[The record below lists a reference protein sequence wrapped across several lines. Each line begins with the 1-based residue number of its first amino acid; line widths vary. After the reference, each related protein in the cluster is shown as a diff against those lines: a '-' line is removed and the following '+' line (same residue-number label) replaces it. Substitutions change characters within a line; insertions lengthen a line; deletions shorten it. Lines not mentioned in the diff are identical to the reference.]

1 MQLAIPHEDMLQCP
15 CGLQLPLVVWRL
27 DSTAQRGEETA
38 VADRECTDE
47 GQVPD
52 YPESSHFRLPEQ
64 VVPLSWQKYPTRAW
78 TLTPRLYHRTLPED
92 S

>member
-1 MQLAIPHEDMLQCP
+1 MQPAIPHADMLQCL

-38 VADRECTDE
+38 VADRECMDE

-52 YPESSHFRLPEQ
+52 SPASSRFRLLEQ
-64 VVPLSWQKYPTRAW
+64 VDPLSWQKYQTRAW
-78 TLTPRLYHRTLPED
+78 TLTPRLHHRPLPED